1 MLLEQAHLSR
11 RYVDPTIPQIT
22 MVRATALQKAEEQ
35 PPLAIGCDFLGPTAA
50 QNTHA
55 TTAIKKV
62 RSKLISWDKQLNYK
76 ASGKRRW
83 SNRTLSILKPS
94 PESPNCSSAFPVG
107 RWELL
112 LQSGES
118 LVLRGPGSADNPRY
132 FCSCPKATN
141 LLSML
146 GSATTWRLSRELPS
160 LICRNKTSFWERTE
174 RTQPYR

>member
-1 MLLEQAHLSR
+1 
-11 RYVDPTIPQIT
+11 

-62 RSKLISWDKQLNYK
+62 RSKLISRDKQLNYK

-94 PESPNCSSAFPVG
+94 PESPNCSMPFLWAGGSC
-107 RWELL
+107 
-112 LQSGES
+112 SSSS
-118 LVLRGPGSADNPRY
+118 LVSPWCCEALGALITPDISVGVPKPPTCFPCWGQPPPGGFPESSHRWYVGTKSPSGSGWSGPSPTGEKEICY
-132 FCSCPKATN
+132 FF
-141 LLSML
+141 L
-146 GSATTWRLSRELPS
+146 
-160 LICRNKTSFWERTE
+160 
-174 RTQPYR
+174 